1 MESFKVRLAMKNL
14 LWIQGLSCNGN
25 TQSILN
31 AENPQIYELFSKINL
46 LYHPSLSVENNV
58 LDIVED
64 IYRDRLSLDFLV
76 VEGAITNN
84 KNFYKIGNYSIGE
97 IIEKLK
103 NKAKYIIAIGNC
115 AVFGNI
121 PSLYKENKDIK
132 GLQFKF
138 KEKEGFLPADFKTS
152 SGYPVINIP
161 GCPSHPAWFTQTI
174 ITLYYEKPLILDK
187 FNRPKEL
194 FMYLSHDGCIRN
206 EYFEWKF
213 EAEEFGHKE
222 GCLFY
227 NLGCRGPITH
237 APCNKILWNRVS
249 SKTRAGMPCIGCT
262 EYDFPLRE
270 NYFETKKNIG
280 IPEEVPLG
288 VSKRA
293 YITITGVAKT
303 LKNERVSKK
312 LEETD

>member
-1 MESFKVRLAMKNL
+1 MKTL
-14 LWIQGLSCNGN
+14 LWLQGLTCNGN
-25 TQSILN
+25 THSLLN
-31 AENPQIYELFSKINL
+31 AENPFFYQLFGKINL
-46 LYHPSLSVENNV
+46 LYHPSLSVENN
-58 LDIVED
+58 LLEIIEKIED
-64 IYRDRLSLDFLV
+64 DGINLDFLV
-76 VEGAITNN
+76 IEGSITEN
-84 KNFYKIGNYSIGE
+84 KNFHRIGDYSIGE
-97 IIEKLK
+97 IINKLK
-103 NKAKYIIAIGNC
+103 DKASYIIAAGNC
-115 AVFGNI
+115 AVHGNI
-121 PSLYKENKDIK
+121 PALYKENKDVK
-132 GLQFKF
+132 GVQFKF
-138 KEKEGFLPADFKTS
+138 KEAKGFLSKDFKTK

-161 GCPSHPAWFTQTI
+161 GCPIHPAWFTQTI
-174 ITLYYEKPLILDK
+174 MSLYYDKPLILDK

-194 FMYLSHDGCIRN
+194 FMYLTHDGCTRN
-206 EYFEWKF
+206 EYFEWKE

-227 NLGCRGPITH
+227 NLGCRGPLTH

-262 EYDFPLRE
+262 EFDFPIRE
-270 NYFETKKNIG
+270 NYFETKKNMG

-293 YITITGVAKT
+293 YITISGIAKT

>member
-1 MESFKVRLAMKNL
+1 MTKKTL
-14 LWIQGLSCNGN
+14 LWLQGLSCNGN
-25 TQSILN
+25 SQSLLN
-31 AENPQIYELFSKINL
+31 AENPSFYEIFSKIDL
-46 LYHPSLSVENNV
+46 IFHPEISYKEDILQVLNKVLSGKKKVNFLVIEGSITTDKRFHRIGEFSIG
-58 LDIVED
+58 DIV
-64 IYRDRLSLDFLV
+64 L
-76 VEGAITNN
+76 
-84 KNFYKIGNYSIGE
+84 
-97 IIEKLK
+97 KLK
-103 NKAKYIIAIGNC
+103 DKVDYIIAAGNC
-115 AVFGNI
+115 ASFGNI
-121 PSLYKENKDIK
+121 PATFTGNPDVK
-132 GLQFKF
+132 GLQFTF
-138 KEKEGFLPADFKTS
+138 KEKKGFLPPDFKTK

-161 GCPSHPAWFTQTI
+161 GCPMHPAWFMQT
-174 ITLYYEKPLILDK
+174 LVALLEGREILLDE

-206 EYFEWKF
+206 EYFEWKA

-227 NLGCRGPITH
+227 NLGCKGPMTH
-237 APCNKILWNRVS
+237 APCNKILWNRIS

-262 EYDFPLRE
+262 EFDFPLKE
-270 NYFETKKNIG
+270 NFFETKKNMG

>member
-1 MESFKVRLAMKNL
+1 MGKKTL
-14 LWIQGLSCNGN
+14 LWLQGLSCNGN
-25 TQSILN
+25 SQSLLN
-31 AENPQIYELFSKINL
+31 AENPSFYELLSRVEVIF
-46 LYHPSLSVENNV
+46 HPEISYKENIQKVLEKVLSGKKKVNFLVIEGSITTDKRFHRIGDYTIGE
-58 LDIVED
+58 LI
-64 IYRDRLSLDFLV
+64 DRLKDKV
-76 VEGAITNN
+76 D
-84 KNFYKIGNYSIGE
+84 
-97 IIEKLK
+97 
-103 NKAKYIIAIGNC
+103 YIIAAGNC
-115 AVFGNI
+115 ASFGNI
-121 PSLYKENKDIK
+121 PALYSEHPDIK

-138 KEKEGFLPADFKTS
+138 KEKKGFLPSDFKTK
-152 SGYPVINIP
+152 SGYPVINIA
-161 GCPSHPAWFTQTI
+161 GCPMHPSWFSQTLI
-174 ITLYYEKPLILDK
+174 ALLEDRKVILDD

-206 EYFEWKF
+206 EYFEWKV

-227 NLGCRGPITH
+227 NLGCRGPMTH

-249 SKTRAGMPCIGCT
+249 SKTRAGVPCFGCT
-262 EYDFPLRE
+262 EFDFPLRK

-303 LKNERVSKK
+303 LKNERLNKK
-312 LEETD
+312 LDEAE